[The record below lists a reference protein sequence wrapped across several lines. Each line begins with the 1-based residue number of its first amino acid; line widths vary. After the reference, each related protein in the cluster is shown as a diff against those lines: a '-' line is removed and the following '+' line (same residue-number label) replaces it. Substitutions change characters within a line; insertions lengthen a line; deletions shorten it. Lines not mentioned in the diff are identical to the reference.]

1 MHPKL
6 MDWEGERVPKINEI
20 WMLACINNSL
30 KNKWL
35 RRPKFKKITKK
46 TIPKTMYFSH
56 AFFYRFRRGLRRVLG
71 GFWESF
77 GRPLAFLGA
86 LSSLFFQGLFAKRAQ
101 EGPRGGQ
108 EVSWARFGRVWS
120 GLGKGLG
127 SPNNQKLK
135 IFGIFLD
142 VLFETLILVDFDSSF
157 DNFDG
162 GDGESKPVI
171 GVCHGEEDRK
181 ASDICV

>member
-1 MHPKL
+1 MRF
-6 MDWEGERVPKINEI
+6 GSS
-20 WMLACINNSL
+20 LAS
-30 KNKWL
+30 
-35 RRPKFKKITKK
+35 
-46 TIPKTMYFSH
+46 
-56 AFFYRFRRGLRRVLG
+56 
-71 GFWESF
+71 
-77 GRPLAFLGA
+77 LGA
-86 LSSLFFQGLFAKRAQ
+86 LLSFFVQGFFAKRAQ

-108 EVSWARFGRVWS
+108 EVSWARFGRVWR
-120 GLGKGLG
+120 GFGKGLG
-127 SPNNQKLK
+127 GQNNQKVK

-162 GDGESKPVI
+162 GDGESKPVT